1 MLTVPAMSSTR
12 HILRTQRVFTP
23 CLCGLAVL
31 LFGLPMAFAADFMV
45 TSPSVFAINGVGGD
59 PTITLVRGR
68 TYTFQLNTSGS
79 HPFFIGTAVQSG
91 IAPAGV
97 SGNNGASSGT
107 ITFVVPTNAV
117 NCVYYCTVHSFSGSI
132 VMVNPPTPPIPR
144 IISFTIGTN
153 IVLRSAPTT
162 NTFTLVPEYKTNLS
176 SSNWVALNV
185 LSNRFLNGTSETFCG
200 RPPGTNLFIRLRAG
214 PSI

>member
-1 MLTVPAMSSTR
+1 MLIVPAMRSTR
-12 HILRTQRVFTP
+12 HILRTPRILTQP
-23 CLCGLAVL
+23 LCGLAAL
-31 LFGLPMAFAADFMV
+31 LFGLQMVLAADFMV

-79 HPFFIGTAVQSG
+79 HPFFIGTAVQSHV
-91 IAPAGV
+91 APAGV

-107 ITFVVPTNAV
+107 ITFAVPTNAV
-117 NCVYYCTVHSFSGSI
+117 NCVYYCTIHSFSGNI
-132 VMVNPPTPPIPR
+132 VMVNPPTPPVPR
-144 IISFTIGTN
+144 IVSFTIGTN
-153 IVLRSAPTT
+153 IVLRSAPAT
-162 NTFTLVPEYKTNLS
+162 NTFTIFPEYKTNLN
-176 SSNWVALNV
+176 SSNWVPLSV
-185 LSNRFLNGTSETFCG
+185 VSNRFLNGTSETFCG